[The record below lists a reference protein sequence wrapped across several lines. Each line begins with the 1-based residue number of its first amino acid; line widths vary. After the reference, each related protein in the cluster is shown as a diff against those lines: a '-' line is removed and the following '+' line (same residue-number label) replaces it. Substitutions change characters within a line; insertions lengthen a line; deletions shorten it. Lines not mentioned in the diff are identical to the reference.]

1 MVSLGVLGPGVCPG
15 TLTLPTLSGLLI
27 LPSSLGEEAQP
38 KLLLLC
44 PTVLCTLLRA
54 LSSHSWAIQDTAS
67 PALHQW
73 ATSIRRPQPQTEK
86 SEPRGFQ

>member
-1 MVSLGVLGPGVCPG
+1 MVSLDVLGPGVCPG

-44 PTVLCTLLRA
+44 PTVLWNSLAPSLRGCGRA
-54 LSSHSWAIQDTAS
+54 TGQSSN
-67 PALHQW
+67 
-73 ATSIRRPQPQTEK
+73 
-86 SEPRGFQ
+86 F